1 MRILYVRV
9 TCPTVKQSCTIR
21 VFHNIFQLLRPF
33 INSIYFQLSDPK
45 TRQLIQRKF
54 MSNLVIISF
63 EQAFSQKTFFS
74 FVDSLNRNVLRYVW
88 CMPKHKQARRFV
100 LSSLHVVLPL
110 LCVVD
115 LIESCCCCFYL
126 NIYFFVSLSICH
138 IKQICRRARLSPNRH
153 TTSLFP
159 NSVPSGEGDPKNL
172 PLNCVLKIVF
182 HAFLS
187 FVLFPRPFFGDCTR
201 LKKKR
206 IR

>member
-1 MRILYVRV
+1 
-9 TCPTVKQSCTIR
+9 
-21 VFHNIFQLLRPF
+21 
-33 INSIYFQLSDPK
+33 
-45 TRQLIQRKF
+45 
-54 MSNLVIISF
+54 
-63 EQAFSQKTFFS
+63 
-74 FVDSLNRNVLRYVW
+74 
-88 CMPKHKQARRFV
+88 MPKHKQARQFV

-138 IKQICRRARLSPNRH
+138 IKQICRRARLSPNWH

-201 LKKKR
+201 LKKKNTYVNPTLTLIYR
-206 IR
+206 RVPCKKKTKKNFDHLLLFYYYYQTIM